1 MSTSP
6 HDHDQ
11 LPADGEQR
19 HAAELL
25 RENPNVAVEAP
36 PGTGKTFLAVY
47 LAVCAARQGWI
58 DPHRP
63 ALLLTFSRNARVQ
76 LEQEVSRYTACRWMS
91 GSERRSIIATNYHAF
106 FLEHLRARAGLWGCA
121 KELRPASLAE
131 ARERVERCLER
142 HHVKVTDEH
151 AQAAALRLSR
161 ERFAPEE
168 LVSEPPQFDREIEAS
183 LMTAAAAGLR
193 DGRPA
198 YDDFAP
204 LFLNLLEIVPEYADW
219 LRAKHPLV
227 VVDEFQD
234 TDRVQY
240 EVLLR
245 IRPTRFVILY
255 DRFQMIYGW
264 RGSRPERPATACQ
277 DFAIDASSQAKLSTI
292 HRTRDRR
299 FLAEFFKEL
308 RIDGLWGRAVT
319 GGPHPWLTLDPYEPR
334 GGWARTVPQRRNAML
349 RAVALK
355 LKEMASQGATVAAL
369 VRHNDTAVQLAQR
382 ISTRQDFPTGG
393 YRPPFRCRLICGEAE
408 AADERIRGLVRV
420 LPDLDNSDSLLPW
433 MGEALGAL
441 LPPDFKYMGRTHL
454 GLQHEFSGG
463 RVPFAARKRPELG
476 RLADAWRSVCSAQGI
491 GLWERLACGLRC
503 VVETALALTSEYA
516 SLSADALHY
525 LRVLIRC
532 ASAMPIG
539 TGRIEGCER
548 LEDALLQATYLRLR
562 DPAHGLSVMTIHQ
575 SKGREFDHVVLPW
588 LGIRDEEPL
597 DIGRDEDRRLL
608 YVALTR
614 AREHVTL
621 IWPTYM
627 TPAVLRQWK
636 LA

>member
-1 MSTSP
+1 
-6 HDHDQ
+6 
-11 LPADGEQR
+11 
-19 HAAELL
+19 
-25 RENPNVAVEAP
+25 VEAP

-47 LAVCAARQGWI
+47 LAVCVARLGWV
-58 DPHRP
+58 DPQRP

-76 LEQEVSRYTACRWMS
+76 LEQEVSRYTACGWMS
-91 GSERRSIIATNYHAF
+91 DSERRSIIVTNYHAF
-106 FLEHLRARAGLWGCA
+106 FLEHLQARAGLWGCA
-121 KELRPASLAE
+121 KEIRPASLSE
-131 ARERVERCLER
+131 ARERVEGCLVR
-142 HHVKVTDEH
+142 HHVRVTDDRV
-151 AQAAALRLSR
+151 QGAALRLSR
-161 ERFAPEE
+161 ERFAPDE
-168 LVSEPPQFDREIEAS
+168 LISEPPAFDRETEVS
-183 LMTAAAAGLR
+183 LMAAAVAGLR
-193 DGRPA
+193 NGRPS

-204 LFLNLLEIVPEYADW
+204 LFLNLLEIAPEYAHW

-264 RGSRPERPATACQ
+264 RGSRPERPVRACQ
-277 DFAIDASSQAKLSTI
+277 DFAIEASSQVGLGTI
-292 HRTRDRR
+292 HRTREQRS
-299 FLAEFFKEL
+299 LAEFFKEL
-308 RIDGLWGRAVT
+308 RRDALWGRAVT
-319 GGPHPWLTLDPYEPR
+319 GGPHPWLTLDPYQPS
-334 GGWARTVPQRRNAML
+334 GGWGATVPQRRNAL
-349 RAVALK
+349 LKAVALK
-355 LKEMASQGATVAAL
+355 LKETAVRGTTVAVL
-369 VRHNDTAVQLAQR
+369 VRHNRTAIELAR
-382 ISTRQDFPTGG
+382 LISTRQDFRTGG
-393 YRPPFRCRLICGEAE
+393 YRPPFHCRLVCGETE
-408 AADERIRGLVRV
+408 AADERMRGLVRMLSELGDANSLVPWLGEV
-420 LPDLDNSDSLLPW
+420 LS
-433 MGEALGAL
+433 AL
-441 LPPDFKYMGRTHL
+441 LPPNFRYMGKTDLR
-454 GLQHEFSGG
+454 LQQEFSAG
-463 RVPFAARKRPELG
+463 RVPFAARKKPELG

-491 GLWERLACGLRC
+491 GLWERLACGLRW
-503 VVETALALTSEYA
+503 VVETALVLTSDYA

-532 ASAMPIG
+532 ASAMPMG

-597 DIGRDEDRRLL
+597 DIGRDEDRKLL

-627 TPAVLRQWK
+627 TPVVLRQWK